1 MGSVHSSEAERPLVI
16 VVKPITLGRFQA
28 VLAGNDELLAAS
40 SRQPFVD
47 SARVLKAK
55 GNDGNTLLIMKHL
68 GSDSAALKARLSIA
82 ARSTVEEGPN
92 GPRFV
97 PFRTGPKPRVAA
109 LPIVSGVPAAATS
122 GPRPSKPL
130 HNDTATEG
138 GRRLRPGTVL
148 TEVADERCLTVQLRR
163 DS

>member
-47 SARVLKAK
+47 SARVLAAK

-109 LPIVSGVPAAATS
+109 LPIVSGVQAAAEAPEVTS
-122 GPRPSKPL
+122 KASTQRTGNRGSPAVVTGHRS
-130 HNDTATEG
+130 NG
-138 GRRLRPGTVL
+138 G
-148 TEVADERCLTVQLRR
+148 C
-163 DS
+163 